1 VEKTTIDKQICARLE
16 ANDSSALEMIWN
28 QYSTDLLAYLIGIM
42 CSRFDAEDAL
52 QEVFVTI
59 SKKRQQVAKARHLKA
74 YLFKTA
80 HNTAVNRIK
89 QNSRRREQLEKKA
102 DWLIFTPQ
110 DDNEDDRTP
119 QVTAALAA
127 LPEKQRV
134 VLTLKF
140 FQDKTFR
147 EISELLGISENTAAS
162 RYRYGLSKL
171 KDVMQETSL

>member
-1 VEKTTIDKQICARLE
+1 VKKKTDESQIRARL
-16 ANDSSALEMIWN
+16 ASDDSSALEMIWD

-52 QEVFVTI
+52 QEVFITI
-59 SKKRQQVAKARHLKA
+59 AKKRHQLANARNLKA
-74 YLFKTA
+74 YLFRMA
-80 HNTAVNRIK
+80 HNKAVSHIK
-89 QNSRRREQLEKKA
+89 QHSRRREQLEKKA
-102 DWLIFTPQ
+102 DWLIFTPK
-110 DDNEDDRTP
+110 DDDENDRSI
-119 QVTAALAA
+119 QVTTALAA

-134 VLTLKF
+134 ILTLKF

-171 KDVMQETSL
+171 KNIIQETSP